1 MENIDFKNREAMT
14 DLIRNDPEAFFE
26 MAQQIKEDE
35 ARRQATAEGIVSE
48 IQDESTQEH
57 PRLNQQSRRKAMR
70 IAFRR

>member
-48 IQDESTQEH
+48 IQDETTQEQ